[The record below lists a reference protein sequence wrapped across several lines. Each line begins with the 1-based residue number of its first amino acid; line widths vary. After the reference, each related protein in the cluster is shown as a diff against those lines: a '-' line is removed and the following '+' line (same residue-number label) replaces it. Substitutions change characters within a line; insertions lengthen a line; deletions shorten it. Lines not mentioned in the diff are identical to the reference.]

1 MPLIQTESI
10 NWTEDERNEFLPV
23 AESVNRHIENFH
35 HHRQQGQ
42 HAKMKAIGELEE
54 YKRKHPQRSQAAR
67 LITAGYKAEEWSDA
81 TISENATAY
90 RQYLSLQ
97 SMNDKKVSK
106 FAENAPVFLLV
117 LIGRQQEKLS
127 RYDVFNN
134 PEDWSDAKDIK
145 CLWHPTF
152 TYWKK
157 HGKYPSKNQVQ
168 GFLAGYTT
176 DEFVFFSSLRS
187 KAESS
192 DVRKLSSS
200 ERPAAP
206 TDSTRIQMGL
216 LVAPI
221 VDVLEP
227 APITNDLPDDL
238 PPIDRVQQGI
248 DLLIESLK
256 LIGNIDDLTLKPQ
269 YLDQL
274 IPHAMTLE
282 MLSSICSPQASTRW
296 RR

>member
-1 MPLIQTESI
+1 MTLIQLEEADWSA
-10 NWTEDERNEFLPV
+10 EERREFLPV

-35 HHRQQGQ
+35 QHRQQGQ

-67 LITAGYKAEEWSDA
+67 LISAGYRAEEWSDA

-117 LIGRQQEKLS
+117 LMGRQQEKLS
-127 RYDVFNN
+127 RYDFFNN

-157 HGKYPSKNQVQ
+157 HGKYPTKKQVQ

-176 DEFVFFSSLRS
+176 DEFVFLSSLRS

-200 ERPAAP
+200 QPSSIHPDSATIQPHVADVFEDVPTTSDIPANFPP
-206 TDSTRIQMGL
+206 TDQIQ
-216 LVAPI
+216 
-221 VDVLEP
+221 
-227 APITNDLPDDL
+227 
-238 PPIDRVQQGI
+238 
-248 DLLIESLK
+248 
-256 LIGNIDDLTLKPQ
+256 
-269 YLDQL
+269 
-274 IPHAMTLE
+274 
-282 MLSSICSPQASTRW
+282 
-296 RR
+296 